1 MGIYI
6 FIGIL
11 AVIVDQISKL
21 LVQRNMYGSEISII
35 DNFFSLTYVENFGAA
50 WGIFSEWD
58 FLLKILPPVLVGV
71 ILVYLYKCKPGKIE
85 VLSGT
90 LVIGGAIGNFIDRI
104 RLGYVID
111 FIDFK
116 FWPVFN
122 FADIWIVVGCF
133 LMIITLFR
141 KEDKDGN

>member
-35 DNFFSLTYVENFGAA
+35 DNVFSLTYVENFGAA

-58 FLLKILPPVLVGV
+58 FLLKVLPPVLIV
-71 ILVYLYKCKPGKIE
+71 IILIYLYKSKPDKFEI
-85 VLSGT
+85 LSGT
-90 LVIGGAIGNFIDRI
+90 LVISGAIGNFIDRI

-122 FADIWIVVGCF
+122 FADICIVVGCF
-133 LMIITLFR
+133 LMIITLFSR
-141 KEDKDGN
+141 EKC

>member
-11 AVIVDQISKL
+11 AVVVDQISKL

-35 DNFFSLTYVENFGAA
+35 DNFFSLSYVENFGAA

-58 FLLKILPPVLVGV
+58 FLLKVLPPVLIV
-71 ILVYLYKCKPGKIE
+71 IILIYLYKSKPDKFEI
-85 VLSGT
+85 LSGT
-90 LVIGGAIGNFIDRI
+90 LVISGAIGNFIDRI
-104 RLGYVID
+104 KLGYVID

-122 FADIWIVVGCF
+122 FADICIVVGCF
-133 LMIITLFR
+133 LMIITIFR
-141 KEDKDGN
+141 REEKDGN